1 MATDLT
7 KLNEQQNNA
16 ILESIDSN
24 VALFAG
30 AGSGKTKTI
39 VTRAEYLIDDLGVNP
54 ENIMMITF
62 TNKAAKEI
70 LERVAKITPD
80 AYKMWIGTFHSICVR
95 LLRKFGHYMGINY
108 FSIIDD
114 KESKSILKQICLGLG
129 RDLSNQSLKDI
140 RKKISA
146 YKSNLIKP
154 EKVLTDYCQN
164 NLEETFVASAYR
176 EYQNQCW
183 REKSFDF
190 DDLIIYTIM
199 LLSSYP
205 EVSNWVHEN
214 IKYLTVDECL
224 AGYQYV
230 RTSEGVKTIKT
241 LYDMYT
247 NNKKLP
253 LILSYNINTF
263 KYEYKPMTYAHKT
276 DNRKI
281 YEIKT
286 EGLNKLHC
294 TDNHKVLTQRGYVE
308 VKDLVI
314 GKDMLILTDTDKQKT
329 KLVLNEEQ
337 YQICLGSY
345 LGDGHLDKRSKY
357 NTYRLRFTQGLKQ
370 KEYFLSKIDAFNLDY
385 DLIKSGYTNKLS
397 ILSSKTTNTFVLK
410 DDPFELV
417 LKEISPLGLA
427 IWYQDDGSFQCNTNV
442 RLYSEAFTYEQN
454 IKLQFMLNT
463 RFNILCD
470 IKKDKKYYY
479 LSMDR
484 DNSKKFLSIVSPYM
498 HPSMQY
504 KTSIDISNNVIK
516 YNNNYKNYGA
526 NYISSIEYLKT
537 DSVYDITV
545 ADNHN
550 FITSKSQYGTG
561 IIVHNCQDTS
571 TDQYQLVRLL
581 AGQNKLMMV
590 GDINQ
595 SIYGFR
601 NARPEYLNDF
611 CRLYPNA
618 KLLKLEKNYRS
629 TGNIILAANAVI
641 NNNSFGEKINMQSA
655 NELGDKIGI
664 KYFDGFIPG
673 TNNEVGEAK
682 WIASEIKLLVSSN
695 QKSYED
701 FAIIYR
707 TNIQSKDLEK
717 VFFQCGIPYTVIGSS
732 SFWGSK
738 EMKDILAFCKVVF
751 NPNDITSFKRAL
763 STIRGV
769 GKTTIDKI
777 TGYMKNNNL
786 KACDV
791 LSHIALN
798 NPTLYKVSSNSQ
810 SELNKFNKLL
820 NYGYTLCSEVA
831 KYVIDNTAYADDL
844 RMSSSDEAQEKLEL
858 INETIEAFLQFEKN
872 GDDAG
877 SVIDQISL
885 MSDAKGTKKEE
896 LNAVKLMSAHS
907 CKGLEFDTVFV
918 SGVEEGL
925 FPHWNSLK
933 SNNPTKGVEEE
944 RRLFYVA
951 MTRAKKKL
959 YLTACKKRKDQIVK
973 LSRFID
979 EIPKGLLEEC
989 F

>member
-7 KLNEQQNNA
+7 SLNEQQKTA

-24 VALFAG
+24 VVLLAA

-70 LERVAKITPD
+70 LERVAKITPN

-95 LLRKFGHYMGINY
+95 LLRKFGHYMKINY

-114 KESKSILKQICLGLG
+114 KESKNILKQICLGLG

-140 RKKISA
+140 KTKISA

-154 EKVLTDYCQN
+154 EKVLSDYCQN
-164 NLEETFVASAYR
+164 NLEEVFVASAYR

-214 IKYLTVDECL
+214 IKY
-224 AGYQYV
+224 
-230 RTSEGVKTIKT
+230 
-241 LYDMYT
+241 
-247 NNKKLP
+247 
-253 LILSYNINTF
+253 
-263 KYEYKPMTYAHKT
+263 
-276 DNRKI
+276 
-281 YEIKT
+281 
-286 EGLNKLHC
+286 
-294 TDNHKVLTQRGYVE
+294 
-308 VKDLVI
+308 VI
-314 GKDMLILTDTDKQKT
+314 GD
-329 KLVLNEEQ
+329 
-337 YQICLGSY
+337 
-345 LGDGHLDKRSKY
+345 
-357 NTYRLRFTQGLKQ
+357 
-370 KEYFLSKIDAFNLDY
+370 
-385 DLIKSGYTNKLS
+385 
-397 ILSSKTTNTFVLK
+397 
-410 DDPFELV
+410 
-417 LKEISPLGLA
+417 EI
-427 IWYQDDGSFQCNTNV
+427 
-442 RLYSEAFTYEQN
+442 
-454 IKLQFMLNT
+454 
-463 RFNILCD
+463 
-470 IKKDKKYYY
+470 
-479 LSMDR
+479 
-484 DNSKKFLSIVSPYM
+484 
-498 HPSMQY
+498 
-504 KTSIDISNNVIK
+504 
-516 YNNNYKNYGA
+516 
-526 NYISSIEYLKT
+526 
-537 DSVYDITV
+537 
-545 ADNHN
+545 
-550 FITSKSQYGTG
+550 
-561 IIVHNCQDTS
+561 QDTS
-571 TDQYQLVRLL
+571 TDQFQLIKLL
-581 AGQNKLMMV
+581 V
-590 GDINQ
+590 GNNNLFICGDVNQ

-629 TGNIILAANAVI
+629 TGNIISAANAVI

-655 NELGDKIGI
+655 NEIGDKIGF
-664 KYFDGFIPG
+664 KYLNGFIPG
-673 TNNEVGEAK
+673 TNNETGEAK

-701 FAIIYR
+701 FAVIYR

-717 VFFQCGIPYTVIGSS
+717 VFFQSGIPYTVIGSS

-738 EMKDILAFCKVVF
+738 EMRDILAFCKVVF

-791 LSHIALN
+791 LSDIALN

-810 SELNKFNKLL
+810 IELSKLNKLL
-820 NYGYTLCSEVA
+820 NNGYTLCSEVA
-831 KYVIDNTAYADDL
+831 EYVINSTAYADDL

-858 INETIEAFLQFEKN
+858 INETIETFLQFEKN

-885 MSDAKGTKKEE
+885 MSDTKGAKKEE
-896 LNAVKLMSAHS
+896 LNAVRLMSAHS

-933 SNNPTKGVEEE
+933 TNNTIKGVEEE

-951 MTRAKKKL
+951 ITRAKKKL
-959 YLTACKKRKDQIVK
+959 YLTACKRRKDQNVK
-973 LSRFID
+973 LSRFVD
-979 EIPKGLLEEC
+979 EIPKALLEDC